1 MRYLLPVSYLG
12 PIEYYAFLIQKK
24 DILIESKEY
33 FVKQSIRNR
42 CTIYGS
48 NGLQTLSIPK
58 ERKSSSKTIISDINI
73 SKDDKWQKHHYNA
86 IKSAYGS
93 SPFFEYYI
101 DDLQTFYSE
110 KYENLFNFN
119 LNLTKKM
126 LECLQIK
133 KDIKV
138 SLNYIKNFKGYNLR
152 DYNFSSK
159 KITPYPQ
166 VFEEK
171 YGFIPHLS
179 LLDLL
184 FNLGPETTEYLEKLS
199 I

>member
-12 PIEYYAFLIQKK
+12 PIEYYAFLIQKE
-24 DILIESKEY
+24 DVLIESKEY
-33 FVKQSIRNR
+33 FIKQSIRNR
-42 CTIYGS
+42 CQIYGS

-58 ERKSSSKTIISDINI
+58 ERKSSSKTIISDIKI
-73 SKDDKWQKHHYNA
+73 SNDDKWQKHHYNT

-101 DDLQTFYSE
+101 DDLQRFYLQ
-110 KYENLFNFN
+110 KHDNLFNFN
-119 LNLTKKM
+119 LNITKKM
-126 LECLQIK
+126 LEYLK
-133 KDIKV
+133 VEKDIKV
-138 SLNYIKNFKGYNLR
+138 TLDYIRNFKGYNLR
-152 DYNFSSK
+152 DYNFTSK
-159 KITPYPQ
+159 KITSYPQ

-171 YGFIPHLS
+171 HGFIPHLS